1 MADISIIEFGV
12 YGFVAYTSMLMLII
26 STIHETPTSRAL
38 SVARAIYLVPGI
50 IAAALLAQVG
60 PNIVTGSVTNTI
72 TALNT
77 SEVFREVI
85 SSETTLQN
93 EVWSMFH
100 YMIFIVLLFYVIM
113 QILMLLTLVDENKTI
128 R

>member
-1 MADISIIEFGV
+1 MADISIIEFAV
-12 YGFVAYTSMLMLII
+12 YGFIAYSSMLMLII

-50 IAAALLAQVG
+50 IAAALLSQVG

-77 SEVFREVI
+77 SEVFQEVI
-85 SSETTLQN
+85 ESETTLQN
-93 EVWSMFH
+93 EVWSIFH

-113 QILMLLTLVDENKTI
+113 QILMLLTLVDESKT